1 MFLGKDADY
10 VSPAA
15 GAGALVCYRCPN
27 ITVEVTEYE
36 LQKAQAEA
44 LMMAGFAPG
53 FAGIGGGPAK

>member
-1 MFLGKDADY
+1 MGGGR
-10 VSPAA
+10 A
-15 GAGALVCYRCPN
+15 GVIYRCPN

-44 LMMAGFAPG
+44 LVMAGFAPH